1 MKLKR
6 EKKEMLKKACFV
18 LFAVAMLLCAVSC
31 KTAAVKDDGLSL
43 EGECHN
49 YQYSIQADGLAMTL
63 DIEGNPT
70 TGYQWVLNTDEDK
83 LDKSISASEPSYKQ
97 NEAPEMMVGVGGY
110 FKFEVQFSKD
120 GEFDLEF
127 MYCRSWDLTDNPV
140 YMTVSV
146 KVEGN
151 KITGVEVK

>member
-1 MKLKR
+1 
-6 EKKEMLKKACFV
+6 MLKKTCFV
-18 LFAVAMLLCAVSC
+18 LFAVALLLCAVSC
-31 KTAAVKDDGLSL
+31 KTAQKDALSL
-43 EGECHN
+43 KGECNN
-49 YQYSIQADGLAMTL
+49 YKYSIQADGLTMIL

-70 TGYQWVLNTDEDK
+70 TGYQWVLNTDEGK
-83 LDKSISASEPSYKQ
+83 LDESITASEPSYKQ

-110 FKFEVQFSKD
+110 FKFEVEFSKD

-127 MYCRSWDLTDNPV
+127 MYCRSWDLSDNPV

-151 KITGVEVK
+151 KITGVEVN